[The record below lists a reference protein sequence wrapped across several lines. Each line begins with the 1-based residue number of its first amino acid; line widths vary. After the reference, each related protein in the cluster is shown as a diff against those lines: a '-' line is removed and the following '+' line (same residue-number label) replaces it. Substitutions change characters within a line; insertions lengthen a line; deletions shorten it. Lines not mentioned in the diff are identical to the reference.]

1 VRVVPLEVDGFV
13 GIDTPLVY
21 ANGAVPQ
28 LDTVLV
34 DTPHGGA
41 FLDAEAQL
49 NRYREVLRKMESAAL
64 GVVESRNFIHRLVQQ
79 M

>member
-1 VRVVPLEVDGFV
+1 
-13 GIDTPLVY
+13 
-21 ANGAVPQ
+21 

-34 DTPHGGA
+34 DKPHGGA

-49 NRYREVLRKMESAAL
+49 SRYRQVLRKLESAAL
-64 GVVESRNFIHRLVQQ
+64 GVVESRDFIHRLVQQ